1 MDINT
6 FNKYSKVQQLL
17 LIMESGRL
25 VLEKKD
31 ETQLFK
37 LYVYKLFYVEVIY
50 DIDKNKVLNINTPDM
65 EYIVDEYLD
74 SLSVK
79 DILDL

>member
-1 MDINT
+1 MDIHT

-31 ETQLFK
+31 DRQLFK
-37 LYVYKLFYVEVIY
+37 LYVLKHFYVEVIY
-50 DIDKNKVLNINTPDM
+50 DIAENRVLNINTPEM

-79 DILDL
+79 DILNL

>member
-1 MDINT
+1 MDIHT

-31 ETQLFK
+31 DKQLFK
-37 LYVYKLFYVEVIY
+37 LYVLKHFYVEVIY
-50 DIDKNKVLNINTPDM
+50 DIAENRVLNINTPEM

-79 DILDL
+79 DILNL

>member
-1 MDINT
+1 MDIHT

-17 LIMESGRL
+17 LIMDSGRL

-31 ETQLFK
+31 DKQLFK
-37 LYVYKLFYVEVIY
+37 LYVLKLFYVEVIY
-50 DIDKNKVLNINTPDM
+50 DIAENRVLNINTPEM
-65 EYIVDEYLD
+65 GYIVDEYLD
-74 SLSVK
+74 TLSVK